1 MSLFPAHLQN
11 WAPMPDATDP
21 AVTEILQAI
30 DGGDDQAAER
40 LLPLVYAELRRLAR
54 QRMAREPAGLT
65 LQPTAL
71 VHEAYLRLI
80 GPGETAWGGRAHF
93 FAAAAEAMRR
103 ILIERARR
111 HRLPKHGGG
120 RRRLPLDPS
129 DLAANDEPIDLLV
142 LDEALRRLESRDA
155 RMGEIVKLRFF
166 AGLTIEQTAQA
177 LGVTSRTV
185 VRDWTA
191 ARAGLFREMTE
202 TKP

>member
-1 MSLFPAHLQN
+1 
-11 WAPMPDATDP
+11 MPDATDP

-80 GPGETAWGGRAHF
+80 GPGETPWGGRAHF

-129 DLAANDEPIDLLV
+129 DLTADDEPIDLLV

-185 VRDWTA
+185 DRDWTA
-191 ARAGLFREMTE
+191 ARAWLFREMTE